1 MTASDR
7 RQHIAIH
14 ISAVIHLALIHSH
27 VRSILTRV
35 ATCCACRNANGGT
48 RRAHATQANFHTSS
62 THTPTIDTYK
72 TRHVGST
79 ASVTKLIA
87 RSRSHGF
94 PLSLRLDGLR
104 PAGHSSQL
112 HKHTR
117 HPLERPLVLD
127 GARASVFGRAFC
139 LPASLSLGCAGRLG
153 WVIVSPAPTGA
164 GANRPPLTGGQ
175 LTFGVLVD
183 VLPPARARALASA
196 RARASAAASA
206 LVIAL

>member
-1 MTASDR
+1 MPS
-7 RQHIAIH
+7 
-14 ISAVIHLALIHSH
+14 
-27 VRSILTRV
+27 
-35 ATCCACRNANGGT
+35 N
-48 RRAHATQANFHTSS
+48 QADFLTSS

-72 TRHVGST
+72 TLPIGCT

-139 LPASLSLGCAGRLG
+139 LPASLSLGCVGRLG
-153 WVIVSPAPTGA
+153 WVFVSPAPTGV

-175 LTFGVLVD
+175 LTFGVLVG
-183 VLPPARARALASA
+183 VLPPAARVRWRLLGRERLRPSQRA
-196 RARASAAASA
+196 
-206 LVIAL
+206 